1 MRICTFANRLIN
13 YICLVKNYLRL
24 LHYVRVYKGYAALN
38 IACNVVSVIFSLF
51 SLTMVAPFLNVL
63 FSQETNYQQV
73 PWSFSVKA
81 LLGNFNYFLSQF
93 IADHGKLEALEL
105 IAIIVVILFFLKN
118 LFRYLAMY
126 FMAPIRNG
134 VVRDLRNRMYEKI
147 LYLPLTYFSEERKG
161 DLMSRMTSDVQEI
174 EWSIMQSLEVI
185 FREPLTVILFLATML
200 LMSPQ
205 LSLFVFILLPVA
217 GLIIGQI
224 GKSLRRTSTKSQAK
238 MGMLLSNIE
247 ETLGG
252 LRIIKAFTAELFS
265 IGKFHQLNDEYKKL
279 MIRLYRK
286 RDLSSPL
293 SEFLGTAVLVTVM
306 YFGGRLVL
314 KEATLEP
321 SVFIAF
327 IAIFSQLI
335 PPAKSFS
342 EAYSNVQKGLASA
355 ERINKILDAEI
366 TIRDNDHPLHISGF
380 NHSIEYRNASFA
392 YQKGGSGWI
401 LKDINLKIEKGKT
414 IALVGQSGSGKT
426 TLADLLPRFY
436 DLESGEI
443 LIDGENIKNYKLSDV
458 RKLMGIV
465 TQESILFN
473 DTVFNNIAF
482 GMDHTKNE
490 QVVAAANIANAHD
503 FIMDMR
509 EGYQTNIGDRGGKM
523 SGGQRQRIS
532 IARAILKNP
541 PILILDEA
549 TSALDTESERL
560 VQDALIK
567 LMKNRTTLV
576 IAHRLST
583 IQHADEII
591 VMQKGE
597 IIERGKHHDLL
608 AKEGVYKKLY
618 DLQSF
623 M

>member
-1 MRICTFANRLIN
+1 
-13 YICLVKNYLRL
+13 
-24 LHYVRVYKGYAALN
+24 
-38 IACNVVSVIFSLF
+38 
-51 SLTMVAPFLNVL
+51 MVAPFLNVL
-63 FSQETNYQQV
+63 FTQETNYQLI
-73 PWSFSVKA
+73 PWSFSIKA
-81 LLGNFNYFLSQF
+81 LLGNFNYFLSVF
-93 IADHGKLEALEL
+93 IAEHGKLVALEL
-105 IAIIVVILFFLKN
+105 IAIIVVLLFLLKN

-126 FMAPIRNG
+126 FMSPIRNG
-134 VVRDLRNRMYEKI
+134 VVRDLRNKMYEKV

-185 FREPLTVILFLATML
+185 FREPITVVLFLTTMV
-200 LMSPQ
+200 LMSFQ
-205 LSLFVFILLPVA
+205 LSLFVFVLLPIA
-217 GLIIGQI
+217 GLLIGQI
-224 GKSLRRTSTKSQAK
+224 GKSLRRTSAKSQAM
-238 MGMLLSNIE
+238 MGQLLSNIE

-252 LRIIKAFTAELFS
+252 LRIIKAFTSEIFS
-265 IGKFHQLNDEYKKL
+265 IRKFQALNDEYKKL

-286 RDLSSPL
+286 RDLSAPL
-293 SEFLGTAVLVTVM
+293 SEFLGAVVLVTVM

-321 SVFIAF
+321 SIFIAF

-366 TIRDNDHPLHISGF
+366 TIRDKAHPLPIADF
-380 NHSIEYRNASFA
+380 NRTIEYRNVSFA
-392 YQKGGSGWI
+392 YHMGGSGWV

-436 DLESGEI
+436 DLESGTI
-443 LIDGENIKNYKLSDV
+443 LVDGEDIKAYKLSDL

-482 GMDHTKNE
+482 GLDLATLE
-490 QVVAAANIANAHD
+490 QVKAAATIANAHD
-503 FIMDMR
+503 FIMEMPQQ
-509 EGYQTNIGDRGGKM
+509 YQTNIGDRGGKM

-591 VMQKGE
+591 VMQRGE
-597 IIERGKHHDLL
+597 IIERGMHDGLL
-608 AKEGVYKKLY
+608 AKGGVYKKLY
-618 DLQSF
+618 ELQAF
-623 M
+623 V

>member
-1 MRICTFANRLIN
+1 
-13 YICLVKNYLRL
+13 
-24 LHYVRVYKGYAALN
+24 
-38 IACNVVSVIFSLF
+38 
-51 SLTMVAPFLNVL
+51 MVAPFLNVL
-63 FSQETNYQQV
+63 FTQETNYQLI
-73 PWSFSVKA
+73 PWSFSIKA
-81 LLGNFNYFLSQF
+81 LLGNFNYFLSVF
-93 IADHGKLEALEL
+93 IAEHGKLVALEL
-105 IAIIVVILFFLKN
+105 IAIVVVVLFFLKN

-126 FMAPIRNG
+126 FMSPIRNG
-134 VVRDLRNRMYEKI
+134 VVRDLRNKMYDKV

-185 FREPLTVILFLATML
+185 FREPITVILFLTTMV
-200 LMSPQ
+200 LMSFQ
-205 LSLFVFILLPVA
+205 LSLFVFILLPIA
-217 GLIIGQI
+217 GLLIGQI
-224 GKSLRRTSTKSQAK
+224 GKSLRRTSSKSQAM
-238 MGMLLSNIE
+238 MGQLLSNIE

-252 LRIIKAFTAELFS
+252 LRIIKAFTSELFS
-265 IGKFHQLNDEYKKL
+265 IRKFHALNDEYKRL

-293 SEFLGTAVLVTVM
+293 SEFLGAAVLVTVM

-321 SVFIAF
+321 SIFIAF

-366 TIRDNDHPLHISGF
+366 TIRDKAHPLPIADF
-380 NHSIEYRNASFA
+380 NHSIEYSNVSFA
-392 YQKGGSGWI
+392 YHQGGSGWV
-401 LKDINLKIEKGKT
+401 LQDINLKIEKGKT

-436 DLESGEI
+436 DLESGTI
-443 LIDGENIKNYKLSDV
+443 LVDGEDIKAYKLSDL

-482 GMDHTKNE
+482 GLDHATLD
-490 QVVAAANIANAHD
+490 QVKAAATIANAHD
-503 FIMDMR
+503 FIMEMPQQ
-509 EGYQTNIGDRGGKM
+509 YQTNIGDRGGKM

-591 VMQKGE
+591 VMQRGE
-597 IIERGKHHDLL
+597 IIERGMHDDLL
-608 AKEGVYKKLY
+608 AKGGVYKKLY
-618 DLQSF
+618 ELQAF
-623 M
+623 V

>member
-1 MRICTFANRLIN
+1 M
-13 YICLVKNYLRL
+13 KNYLRL
-24 LHYVRVYKGYAALN
+24 LKFVLAYKGYAVMN
-38 IACNVVSVIFSLF
+38 IVFNVLSVIFSLF
-51 SLTMVAPFLNVL
+51 SLTMVVPFLNVL
-63 FSQETNYQQV
+63 FSQQTSYQQL
-73 PWSFSVKA
+73 PWSFSPKA
-81 LLGNFNYFLSQF
+81 LLGNFNYFLAQF
-93 IADHGKLEALEL
+93 ITQHGKVEALEL
-105 IAIIVVILFFLKN
+105 IAGLVVVMFFLKN

-126 FMAPIRNG
+126 FIAPIRNG

-161 DLMSRMTSDVQEI
+161 DLMARMTSDVQEI

-185 FREPLTVILFLATML
+185 FREPLTVILFLTTMV
-200 LMSPQ
+200 LMSAK
-205 LSLFVFILLPVA
+205 LSLFVFILLPLA

-252 LRIIKAFTAELFS
+252 LRIIKAFTSENFATE
-265 IGKFHQLNDEYKKL
+265 KFHKLNDEYKRL

-293 SEFLGTAVLVTVM
+293 SEFLGTVVLVTVM
-306 YFGGRLVL
+306 YFGGRLVFTD
-314 KEATLEP
+314 ASLEP

-335 PPAKSFS
+335 PPAKSFT

-366 TIRDNDHPLHISGF
+366 TIRDKENPLTITDF
-380 NHSIEYRNASFA
+380 KKEIEYKNVSFR
-392 YQKGGSGWI
+392 YVKGETGYI
-401 LKDINLKIEKGKT
+401 LKDVNLKIEKGKT

-436 DLESGEI
+436 DLELGEI
-443 LIDGENIKNYKLSDV
+443 KIDGENINDYRISDL

-482 GMDHTKNE
+482 GMKDASE
-490 QVVAAANIANAHD
+490 EDVVTAAKIANAHD
-503 FIMDMR
+503 FILQMPN
-509 EGYQTNIGDRGGKM
+509 GYQTNIGDRGNKM

-560 VQDALIK
+560 VQDALMK
-567 LMKNRTTLV
+567 LMQNRTTLV

-583 IQHADEII
+583 IQHADEIV

-597 IIERGKHHDLL
+597 ILERGKHHELL
-608 AKEGVYKKLY
+608 EKGGAYKKLY

-623 M
+623 V

>member
-1 MRICTFANRLIN
+1 MN
-13 YICLVKNYLRL
+13 
-24 LHYVRVYKGYAALN
+24 YVRAYKGYAALN
-38 IACNVVSVIFSLF
+38 IFCNILSVIFSLF

-63 FSQETNYQQV
+63 FSQDMKYQQL

-81 LLGNFNYFLSQF
+81 LLGNFNYFFSQF
-93 IADHGKLEALEL
+93 IAEHGKMEALEL
-105 IAIIVVILFFLKN
+105 IVVVVIILMFLKN

-126 FMAPIRNG
+126 FIAPIRNG
-134 VVRDLRNRMYEKI
+134 VVRDLRNKMYEKI
-147 LYLPLTYFSEERKG
+147 LYLPLTYYSEERKG

-185 FREPLTVILFLATML
+185 FREPLTVILFLTTMA
-200 LMSPQ
+200 LMSME
-205 LSLFVFILLPVA
+205 LSLFVFILLPIA
-217 GLIIGQI
+217 GLLIGQI
-224 GKSLRRTSTKSQAK
+224 GKSLRRTSSKSQAK
-238 MGMLLSNIE
+238 MGTLLSTIE

-252 LRIIKAFTAELFS
+252 LRIIKAFTSELFS
-265 IGKFHQLNDEYKKL
+265 IRKFQKLNDEYKKL

-314 KEATLEP
+314 KEASLEP
-321 SVFIAF
+321 SIFIAF
-327 IAIFSQLI
+327 IAIFSQVI
-335 PPAKSFS
+335 PPAKAFS

-355 ERINKILDAEI
+355 ERINKILDAEV
-366 TIRDNDHPLHISGF
+366 TIRDNEHSLHISDF
-380 NHSIEYRNASFA
+380 NHSIEYRNVSFA
-392 YQKGGSGWI
+392 YHRGGSGWV

-436 DLESGEI
+436 DLEIGEI
-443 LIDGENIKNYKLSDV
+443 LIDGENIKDYKISDM
-458 RKLMGIV
+458 RKLMGVV

-482 GMDHTKNE
+482 GMDHAEKE
-490 QVVAAANIANAHD
+490 KVMESARIANAHD
-503 FIMDMR
+503 FIMEMPED
-509 EGYQTNIGDRGGKM
+509 YQTNIGDRGGKM

-597 IIERGKHHDLL
+597 IIERGKHNDLL
-608 AKEGVYKKLY
+608 SKGGVYKKLY

-623 M
+623 V